1 MDTLD
6 DKERSLILAHRQA
19 LAAEITT
26 VASKLSPEEMRENYL
41 VYHRKAYDKR
51 RDKVLAHKKA
61 CYVPTGRPIGRPRK
75 SRESI
80 ILNK

>member
-1 MDTLD
+1 MDSTQQSIAEQEAVAGP
-6 DKERSLILAHRQA
+6 ERDALEA
-19 LAAEITT
+19 LA
-26 VASKLSPEEMRENYL
+26 KQKRENYL

-51 RDKVLAHKKA
+51 RDKVLAYRKA

-80 ILNK
+80 ILIK